1 MKYLQQALLH
11 WDCGLECILL
21 VVYLS
26 MRSGGRISGIFEA
39 GKNQEK
45 Y

>member
-21 VVYLS
+21 VLYLS
-26 MRSGGRISGIFEA
+26 MRSGGRIDVVFEA
-39 GKNQEK
+39 GEK
-45 Y
+45 HQQY